1 MCWEV
6 NCVDWCLVNGEWRSS
21 RIRYHAL
28 CMLRPEWPAA
38 EFSLAQNTVG
48 MPMRFLE
55 AALMP
60 RRCVFC
66 GVLACAGERYIC
78 QACYRDLPWIANS
91 CEFCAT
97 PVSVVLPRDVPC
109 ASCQFETRLLTS
121 AVAPLHYSFP
131 LDSAI
136 KALKFHRKLYY
147 QPAFSD
153 ILLSAAARL
162 PDDIDALLPVPLHR
176 WRRIRRG
183 FNQAEEIA
191 GPLLSRTQLPE
202 VRNVE
207 RVMSTRYQS
216 GLSAAERR
224 RNLKAAFCVR
234 GSVAAKHVLIVD
246 DVITTG
252 ETCRQLAYVL
262 LKNGVE
268 KVSVLALARA
278 ARDLEQRAPARD

>member
-1 MCWEV
+1 
-6 NCVDWCLVNGEWRSS
+6 
-21 RIRYHAL
+21 
-28 CMLRPEWPAA
+28 MLRPEWPPA
-38 EFSLAQNTVG
+38 EFSRAPNTVG

-66 GVLACAGERYIC
+66 GVLACADERYIC
-78 QACYRDLPWIANS
+78 QGCYRDLPWIASS
-91 CEFCAT
+91 CEFCAM
-97 PVSVVLPRDVPC
+97 PLSVALPRDVPC
-109 ASCQFETRLLTS
+109 ASCQAEPPVFT
-121 AVAPLHYSFP
+121 AAAAPLYYSFP

-153 ILLSAAARL
+153 LLLSAVARL

-191 GPLLSRTQLPE
+191 GPLFSRMQLPA

-207 RVMSTRYQS
+207 RVISTPYQS

-224 RNLKAAFCVR
+224 RNLKAAFRVR
-234 GSVAAKHVLIVD
+234 GNIAAKHVLIVD

-262 LKNGVE
+262 LENGVE

-278 ARDLEQRAPARD
+278 